1 MKSLCSKNMKILF
14 TIYEE
19 FLKLNNKTT
28 NYNKKLGKCFKYK
41 FY

>member
-1 MKSLCSKNMKILF
+1 MKSLCLKNMKILF
-14 TIYEE
+14 IIYEE
-19 FLKLNNKTT
+19 FLKFNNKII